1 MQAIDIEVTSKKKTV
16 EAWLDEVNYSDLD
29 DYVPTEFAFKFVNFI
44 KMVNGAEGEENLTPV
59 VHLKVLDS
67 FTSKKRYV
75 ANMMHRGIG
84 KTTLMEY
91 LFLYLGVYEELPGFG
106 DVSLAIYVSDS
117 IDNGVKNMRK
127 NLEFRWENSEFLQKM
142 LPADG
147 CKFTDARWEFTNLN
161 GHKLIIKGYGA
172 KTGVRGT
179 KELGVRPQ
187 LAVLDDLVSDEDAR
201 SPTVI
206 ASIKDTVHKAI
217 KYAMHPKRSKT
228 FWCGT
233 PFNAGDPL
241 YEVVESGQW
250 EVNVYPICET
260 FPCERHEF
268 RGSWPDRFDYD
279 YVLEMYE
286 SSLGEGNIAGF
297 NQELMLRI
305 MSEDDRL
312 IQESDLRWYSLRTL
326 MANKNSFNFYITT
339 DFATSA
345 KQSADFNF
353 ISVWAVNYK
362 GDWFWVD
369 GICKR
374 QTMDKTMDD
383 LFRLNSKWNPL
394 QVGIEVTGQQAGF
407 IPWILDEMM
416 TRNSWFSMA
425 SHNNSQQPGIRP
437 STDKLQRFN
446 VTVPMFK
453 KGSVFFPNE
462 LYNDDPTNRDPALVE
477 LLLELR
483 LASANGFKSKHDD
496 GIDTISQLPLLSL
509 VRPSE
514 ASPSHLGTSSM
525 WDIEKEE
532 VNDNPLRS
540 YIV

>member
-1 MQAIDIEVTSKKKTV
+1 MNTSTELKEKKKTV
-16 EAWLDEVNYSDLD
+16 EDWLNEINYEDMD
-29 DYVPTEFAFKFVNFI
+29 DYIPTEFAIKFVNFI
-44 KMVNGAEGEENLTPV
+44 KLVNGVEGEENLTPV
-59 VHLKVLDS
+59 VHMKVLDS
-67 FTSKKRYV
+67 FTTAKRYV

-91 LFLYLGVYEELPGFG
+91 LFLYLAVYGELPQFG
-106 DVSLAIYVSDS
+106 IVNLAIYVSDS
-117 IDNGVKNMRK
+117 MENGVKNMRK
-127 NLEFRWENSEFLQKM
+127 NLEHRFDNSEFLQS
-142 LPADG
+142 LFDEG
-147 CKFTDARWEFTNLN
+147 CVKFTDARWEFKNKA
-161 GHKLIIKGYGA
+161 GHKLVIKGYGA

-179 KELGVRPQ
+179 KELGKRPQ
-187 LAVLDDLVSDEDAR
+187 LAILDDLVSDEDAR

-206 ASIKDTVHKAI
+206 SSIKDTVHKAI
-217 KYAMHPKRSKT
+217 KYAMHPTNSKT

-241 YEVVESGQW
+241 YEVVESGAW
-250 EVNVYPICET
+250 EVNVYPICEK
-260 FPCERHEF
+260 FPCLPHEF
-268 RGSWPDRFDYD
+268 KGSWPDRFNYA
-279 YVLEMYE
+279 YVKEMYE
-286 SSLGEGNIAGF
+286 TSLAEGNIAGF

-312 IQESDLRWYSLRTL
+312 IQESDIRWYGLRSL
-326 MANKNSFNFYITT
+326 MSNKDSFNFYITT

-353 ISVWAVNYK
+353 ISVWAINYK

-383 LFRLNSKWNPL
+383 LFSLAQKWNPM
-394 QVGIEVTGQQAGF
+394 QVGVEVTGQQAGF
-407 IPWILDEMM
+407 IPWIVDQMM
-416 TRNSWFSMA
+416 TRNIWFSFA
-425 SHNNSQQPGIRP
+425 SHGNSNQPGIRP

-453 KGSVFFPNE
+453 KGSVFFPRE
-462 LYNDDPTNRDPALVE
+462 LYENEAKRHPALVE
-477 LLLELR
+477 MLEEIR
-483 LASANGFKSKHDD
+483 LASASGFKSKHDD
-496 GIDTISQLPLLSL
+496 ALDTVSQLPLLSL

-514 ASPSHLGTSSM
+514 ALVGHLNTQNM
-525 WDIEKEE
+525 WDIELPDEN
-532 VNDNPLRS
+532 VSTLSS